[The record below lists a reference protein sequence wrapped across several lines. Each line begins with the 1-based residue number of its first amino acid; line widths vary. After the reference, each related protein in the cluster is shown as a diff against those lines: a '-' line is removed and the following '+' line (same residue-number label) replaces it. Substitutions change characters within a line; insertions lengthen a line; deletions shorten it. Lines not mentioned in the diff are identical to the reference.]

1 MELHTNIFFL
11 IEIIGTIAFASS
23 GAMVAVR
30 KKLDL
35 FGIIVLGVI
44 TSVGGGMIRD
54 LMIGSIPL
62 TCSVTQSTCSP
73 PS

>member
-1 MELHTNIFFL
+1 MELQPSVIFA

-44 TSVGGGMIRD
+44 TAVAYSPNNQ
-54 LMIGSIPL
+54 IPWIK
-62 TCSVTQSTCSP
+62 
-73 PS
+73 